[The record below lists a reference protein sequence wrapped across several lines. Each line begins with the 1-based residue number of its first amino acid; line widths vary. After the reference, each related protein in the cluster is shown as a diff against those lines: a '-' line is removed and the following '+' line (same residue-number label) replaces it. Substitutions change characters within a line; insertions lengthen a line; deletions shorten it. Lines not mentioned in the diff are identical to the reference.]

1 MCGVFPVVAMAF
13 SGAGVI
19 REEQLQCPICLQ
31 LLADPVTT
39 SCGHNY
45 CQACLGQYWDK
56 TAHGWRCPLCKE
68 AFAQRPA
75 LRINTTLRD
84 MVELFRQGAAHTDAE
99 LGPTPG
105 PEGSSPV
112 PRPLALPGEVAC
124 DVCGGGGGQWRLRA
138 LKSCLDCGTS
148 FCALHLELHQRAPAL
163 QRHVLSEP
171 LQDLEGRVCQKH
183 RRPLELFCRDDH
195 TCVCQFC
202 TEGEHKNHST
212 VPLEEEGKD
221 RKTKLGK
228 TQAELLEMILERL
241 DKISEIKHSVELRKA
256 SIQNIHTDTHT
267 NISHTHT
274 HLTYTHTQR
283 STEEELAASE
293 QLCASVMRCVERSRQ
308 ELEEDLREDQEAA
321 EREAEEMVA
330 QLQQEITSLK
340 TRSTDTVH
348 LLHTED
354 NLHLLQ
360 ADPALCC
367 PPETCSWA
375 GVRVNTHVCVE
386 AAMVKMEK
394 TLRDQLQS
402 IPQRK
407 LRRIQQYEVDV
418 TLDPV
423 TAHPKLLLSADRKE
437 VRCGDKP
444 QKVPPSPLRFD
455 SCACVLATQR
465 FASGRHYFQVRVG
478 GKTGWGVGVA
488 SEVLQRK
495 GEVCVS
501 PEEGV
506 WTLVLRAGAG
516 AGPEYWAADH
526 TPQRLTPCGELR
538 TLGVFL
544 DYDGGRV
551 EFYDVENAALLYA
564 FAHLTFTDRLH
575 PFFSPYNNDG
585 GGNSAP
591 LVITPVNHTT

>member
-1 MCGVFPVVAMAF
+1 MAF

-45 CQACLGQYWDK
+45 CQACLGLYWDK
-56 TAHGWRCPLCKE
+56 SAHPWRCPLCKE

-75 LRINTTLRD
+75 LRTNTTLRD
-84 MVELFRQGAAHTDAE
+84 MVELFRQSAANANAE
-99 LGPTPG
+99 PG
-105 PEGSSPV
+105 PAPEGIV
-112 PRPLALPGEVAC
+112 PAARPLALPGEVAC
-124 DVCGGGGGQWRLRA
+124 DMCGSGGGGGGQLRLRA

-163 QRHVLSEP
+163 QKHVLSEP
-171 LQDLEGRVCQKH
+171 LQDLERRVCQKH

-195 TCVCQFC
+195 TCVCEFC
-202 TEGEHKNHST
+202 VEGEHKNHTT

-221 RKTKLGK
+221 RKTQLGK

-241 DKISEIKHSVELRKA
+241 DKISEIKHSVEFRK
-256 SIQNIHTDTHT
+256 
-267 NISHTHT
+267 
-274 HLTYTHTQR
+274 R
-283 STEEELAASE
+283 STEEEIAASGE
-293 QLCASVMRCVERSRQ
+293 LCAAVVRSVGRSHE
-308 ELEEDLREDQEAA
+308 ELEAELMQEQEVA
-321 EREAEEMVA
+321 EREAEEMVM

-348 LLHTED
+348 LLHTDD

-367 PPETCSWA
+367 LPETRSWA
-375 GVRVNTHVCVE
+375 GMRVNTHVCVE
-386 AAMVKMEK
+386 AAMAKMEQ
-394 TLRDQLQS
+394 TLKDQLQS

-407 LRRIQQYEVDV
+407 LRRIQQYAVEV
-418 TLDPV
+418 TLDPL

-444 QKVPPSPLRFD
+444 LKVPPSPLRFD

-488 SEVLQRK
+488 SESLQRH
-495 GEVCVS
+495 GEVCVG

-506 WTLVLRAGAG
+506 WSLVLRT
-516 AGPEYWAADH
+516 GPEAEYWAADH
-526 TPQRLTPCGELR
+526 TPRRLTPPSELQ
-538 TLGVFL
+538 TLGVFV
-544 DYDGGRV
+544 DYDAGRV
-551 EFYDVENAALLYA
+551 AFYDVDNAALLYA
-564 FAHLTFTDRLH
+564 YSGFVFADRLH

-585 GGNSAP
+585 GGNAAP
-591 LVITPVNHTT
+591 LVITPVNHTA